1 MYNGTTNTSILS
13 VFGYQVARTG
23 LSEQKLIEYNIGYY
37 TEIVMGKTSS
47 ELFKDSEDLILKCM
61 FEKGAGKLLRS
72 ICNR

>member
-47 ELFKDSEDLILKCM
+47 ELKDSEDLILKCI
-61 FEKGAGKLLRS
+61 FEKETGKLLRR